1 MKFLTLGSNLSKI
14 EEVYTRYKAQR
25 EAYKEADRNSL
36 DARLT
41 PEREAFAAAIREILD
56 AGGSISAIQEELG
69 TNNRNLLYSILKGV
83 PYIKY
88 GKTDTPKQPTETD
101 NVQSTPETEEFS
113 PDYDIVRNIDGK
125 PVEAAID
132 GYGAFAVSL
141 NDDGTIRDIPNE
153 WFTNPSHKTFF
164 RKLIAEIE
172 GRV

>member
-1 MKFLTLGSNLSKI
+1 MSKI
-14 EEVYTRYKAQR
+14 EEVYARYKSQR

-88 GKTDTPKQPTETD
+88 GKTDTPKQPAETD
-101 NVQSTPETEEFS
+101 NTVSTPEPETFS
-113 PDYDIVRNIDGK
+113 PDYGIGRNGEGV
-125 PVEAAID
+125 PVMATVD
-132 GYGAFAVSL
+132 GYGVFPITL
-141 NDDGTIRDIPNE
+141 KEDGSIRDIPDE
-153 WFTNPSHKTFF
+153 WFDNPMHKTFF